1 MEHPENSAEYA
12 GLQVN
17 SGVEQPSIINPYLQ
31 RKRFKRHEMTA
42 AEMVEGII
50 KGDVTILSQAVTL
63 VESVN
68 PDHQAKA
75 QEVINKC
82 LPYSGHLSVWVS
94 VVCQGLVNL
103 PPLTSLVS
111 MF

>member
-17 SGVEQPSIINPYLQ
+17 SGVEQQSIVNPYLQ
-31 RKRFKRHEMTA
+31 RNRYKRRQLSVGDI
-42 AEMVEGII
+42 VEGIL

-68 PDHQAKA
+68 PDHQKQA
-75 QEVINKC
+75 QEVIEQ
-82 LPYSGHLSVWVS
+82 LLE
-94 VVCQGLVNL
+94 
-103 PPLTSLVS
+103 
-111 MF
+111 FIIF